1 VRVLCRAL
9 DVHPGGY
16 YAWQRQPES
25 AREIEDKRLSGQ
37 IKQYWLES
45 GGHSGYRNIHEDLLD
60 ANIDCGRDR
69 VLRLMRAAGLRAQR
83 GYKAPKG
90 YYSGT
95 VHPAAPNLLDRQFEV
110 EAPNQWWVSDITYI
124 HTHEGFLF
132 LAVVMDLF
140 ARNIVGWSMS
150 SRVTDDLILDAL
162 TMAYWRRRPDG
173 RVMLHSDQGSQYTG
187 RRCKKLLKAL
197 NMKPSM
203 SRRGNCHDN
212 AVAESFFANLK
223 KEKIRRIKYKTRED
237 ARHAMFNYIEMFYNP
252 MRRHTHNDRVAP
264 AVYEQRYFENQKSV

>member
-1 VRVLCRAL
+1 VRMLCRAL
-9 DVHPGGY
+9 GIHPGGY
-16 YAWQRQPES
+16 YAWLHQPVS
-25 AREIEDKRLSGQ
+25 DREIEDNRLTGK

-45 GGHSGYRNIHEDLLD
+45 GGHSGYRNIHEDLRE
-60 ANIDCGRDR
+60 AKVDCGRDR
-69 VLRLMRAAGLRAQR
+69 VLRLMRLAGLRALR

-90 YYSGT
+90 YYGGA

-110 EAPNQWWVSDITYI
+110 DAPNKWWVSDITYI

-150 SRVTDDLILDAL
+150 SRVTEDLVLDAL
-162 TMAYWRRRPDG
+162 TMAYWRRKPSHK
-173 RVMLHSDQGSQYTG
+173 VMLHSDQGSQYTSN
-187 RRCKKLLKAL
+187 RCKKLLKAL
-197 NMKPSM
+197 NMEASM

-223 KEKIRRIKYKTRED
+223 KEKIRRIRYKTRAD
-237 ARHAMFNYIEMFYNP
+237 ARHAMFEYIEMFYNP
-252 MRRHTHNDRVAP
+252 MRRHTHNNRVAP
-264 AVYEQRYFENQKSV
+264 TVYEQRYFENQKSV